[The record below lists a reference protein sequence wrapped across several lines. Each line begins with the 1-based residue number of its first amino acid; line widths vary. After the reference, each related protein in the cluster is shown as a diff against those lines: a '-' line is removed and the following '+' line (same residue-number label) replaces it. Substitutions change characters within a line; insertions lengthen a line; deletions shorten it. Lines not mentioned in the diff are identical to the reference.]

1 MFVSWIWL
9 AFQIIQPNS
18 DQDGKMALISR
29 LKIAHPQLKYS
40 NAHLSPLS
48 KTTKKSQSWKAGQG
62 READETNTLHI
73 KQGYLAKTVTFIFWK
88 QNWWRLPRTAIGS
101 LILKTYC
108 LSPLLITHKRYKFWH
123 PLSIHQL
130 LLPVPGD
137 TFGLKGMFTIID
149 PTDTLLT
156 IRMDGK
162 TGEVGFKDKLD
173 SIFFINFILQA
184 YHSELR
190 CSNVP

>member
-1 MFVSWIWL
+1 M
-9 AFQIIQPNS
+9 
-18 DQDGKMALISR
+18 
-29 LKIAHPQLKYS
+29 
-40 NAHLSPLS
+40 
-48 KTTKKSQSWKAGQG
+48 
-62 READETNTLHI
+62 
-73 KQGYLAKTVTFIFWK
+73 
-88 QNWWRLPRTAIGS
+88 
-101 LILKTYC
+101 
-108 LSPLLITHKRYKFWH
+108 
-123 PLSIHQL
+123 
-130 LLPVPGD
+130 PGD

-156 IRMDGK
+156 VRMDGK